1 MKLSPTFAHYA
12 DVIYTPVLA
21 ERLFC
26 GKQHCRCWQRVLFAE
41 NSIARFLQTA
51 SFQKIYIAGFLRNGD
66 FWKNY
71 IAFHETFQ
79 HKNGLHP
86 KTTLFGSNAEIRE
99 RPALCKKARI
109 SSLSLLR
116 ADKSSN
122 AEFLEINHLRKA
134 TMQFGTEGGYCERRR
149 CSHMNFAFYIELKG
163 WKR

>member
-1 MKLSPTFAHYA
+1 MFT
-12 DVIYTPVLA
+12 
-21 ERLFC
+21 
-26 GKQHCRCWQRVLFAE
+26 E

-51 SFQKIYIAGFLRNGD
+51 SFPKIYIAVFLQNGD
-66 FWKNY
+66 FGKNH

-122 AEFLEINHLRKA
+122 VEFWEIYHLRKA
-134 TMQFGTEGGYCERRR
+134 AMQPYEFRLL
-149 CSHMNFAFYIELKG
+149 H
-163 WKR
+163 